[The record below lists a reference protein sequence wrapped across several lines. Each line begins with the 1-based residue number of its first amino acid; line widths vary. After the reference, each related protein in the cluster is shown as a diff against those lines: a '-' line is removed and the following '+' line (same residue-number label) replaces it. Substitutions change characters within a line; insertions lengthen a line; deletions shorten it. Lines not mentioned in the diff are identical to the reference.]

1 MDKFT
6 DMFKYAKLRKSD
18 NKIVNYFGINEVVLG
33 EFSSRGIRKKETT
46 IDRAL
51 AYVFHP
57 KVKEQISHMSLQSYA
72 TYLKKGNRVNRSED
86 EGKYYPFVVEFEKG
100 LAESAKRD
108 AYTNAMILVN
118 GLIMFYNVNKED
130 IVITI
135 NNRKS
140 VYVWVNPKVFGASP
154 SPILHKVYAKMCE
167 HIRDEFGL
175 KYIDNSVTNT
185 SHRLIKTPGS
195 FYNGGFVNY
204 ITLAE
209 LNKLVDGELKSA
221 DLTKVQR
228 DIRLIKLPSV
238 PSIELTKLYKECK
251 EDVEGSIKKNKVE
264 EKNKGLLL
272 PGTKEELKYINRPC
286 VKALLS
292 LPIIEKGNRNN
303 ALVTIA
309 LGLLEKNATLKEV
322 QAVLEEKA
330 IEWGHDESLT
340 AVRNKVRT
348 LIERG
353 TNFSCEKV
361 RGILEELGME
371 HHCLGCSASKNS
383 GIWIARNIIQTM
395 YYNKAAVRHF
405 EMYLNLEKNNLIG
418 VEIDPVE
425 ENINLRTLKEWA
437 KFAEAKI
444 TKIKKTKKYVIEV
457 DKEKAKYRLPIN
469 FIETVGPLIGESI
482 KQYLMLVV
490 NTHSGN
496 DEVVHS
502 TMGISTIQEY
512 LRYKTI
518 DGVEKL
524 LKKLENAGLFYFN
537 KKSGFTIRFKSNK
550 IVSLVKKLEEKKK
563 NIQDDNSGNEENKV
577 AVNQGIQL
585 NFDFENQKN
594 NINVHGNEYKN
605 VIFVGKDNQF
615 GGKRRRGSPSTI
627 RN

>member
-33 EFSSRGIRKKETT
+33 EFYSRGTRKKETT

-51 AYVFHP
+51 GYVFHP
-57 KVKEQISHMSLQSYA
+57 KVKEQISHISLQSYA
-72 TYLKKGNRVNRSED
+72 TYLKKDNRVNRSED
-86 EGKYYPFVVEFEKG
+86 EKRYYPFVVEFEKG

-154 SPILHKVYAKMCE
+154 SPILHKIYAKMCE
-167 HIRDEFGL
+167 HIKDEFGL
-175 KYIDNSVTNT
+175 KYIDYSVTNT

-204 ITLAE
+204 ITLLE
-209 LNKLVDGELKSA
+209 LNMLVDGELKSA
-221 DLTKVQR
+221 DLTKEQR
-228 DIRLIKLPSV
+228 DIRLLKLPSV
-238 PSIELTKLYKECK
+238 ASIELTKLYNECK
-251 EDVEGSIKKNKVE
+251 KEIESSIKKNKAE
-264 EKNKGLLL
+264 ENNKGLLL
-272 PGTKEELKYINRPC
+272 PGTREELKYINRPC

-303 ALVTIA
+303 VLVTMA

-361 RGILEELGME
+361 RGILDELGMD
-371 HHCLGCSASKNS
+371 HHCIGCSASKNS
-383 GIWIARNIIQTM
+383 GIWISRNIIQTM
-395 YYNKAAVRHF
+395 YYNKASVRHF
-405 EMYLNLEKNNLIG
+405 EMYLELEKKNLIG

-425 ENINLRTLKEWA
+425 ENINLRTLKEFVKVA
-437 KFAEAKI
+437 GGTV
-444 TKIKKTKKYVIEV
+444 TKIKKTKKYLIEI
-457 DKEKAKYRLPIN
+457 DKKKAKYKLPIN
-469 FIETVGPLIGESI
+469 FIETVIPLIGESI

-502 TMGISTIQEY
+502 TMSEFTIQEY
-512 LRYKTI
+512 LRYKTL

-524 LKKLENAGLFYFN
+524 LNKLESVGLLSFN

-550 IVSLVKKLEEKKK
+550 VVSLVKVLEEKNAGIKD
-563 NIQDDNSGNEENKV
+563 NNSGNEENQI
-577 AVNQGIQL
+577 AVNEGIQL
-585 NFDFENQKN
+585 KFELENEKSNTNILLNNFE
-594 NINVHGNEYKN
+594 N
-605 VIFVGKDNQF
+605 VIFIGKE
-615 GGKRRRGSPSTI
+615 GGNKKRRGSPLTI

>member
-6 DMFKYAKLRKSD
+6 DMFKYTKLRKTD

-57 KVKEQISHMSLQSYA
+57 KVKEQISHISLQSYA

-86 EGKYYPFVVEFEKG
+86 EEKYYPFVVEFEKG

-118 GLIMFYNVNKED
+118 ALIMFYNVNKED

-154 SPILHKVYAKMCE
+154 SPILHKVYAKMCD
-167 HIRDEFGL
+167 HIRDEFAL
-175 KYIDNSVTNT
+175 KYVDHSVTNT

-209 LNKLVDGELKSA
+209 LNMLVDGEIKSA

-228 DIRLIKLPSV
+228 DIRLLKLPSV
-238 PSIELTKLYKECK
+238 ASIELTKLYNECK
-251 EDVEGSIKKNKVE
+251 KDIESSIKKNKAE

-303 ALVTIA
+303 VLVTMA

-322 QAVLEEKA
+322 QAILEEKA

-361 RGILEELGME
+361 RGILDDLGMD

-383 GIWIARNIIQTM
+383 GIWISRNIIQTM
-395 YYNKAAVRHF
+395 YYNKASVRHF
-405 EMYLNLEKNNLIG
+405 EMYLELEKKNLIG

-437 KFAEAKI
+437 KAAGGKI
-444 TKIKKTKKYVIEV
+444 TKIKNTKKYLIEI
-457 DKEKAKYRLPIN
+457 DKERAKYKLPIN
-469 FIETVGPLIGESI
+469 FVETVAPLVGESI

-490 NTHSGN
+490 NTHNGN

-502 TMGISTIQEY
+502 TMGIFTIQEY
-512 LRYKTI
+512 LRYKTL

-524 LKKLENAGLFYFN
+524 LNKLESVGLLSFN

-550 IVSLVKKLEEKKK
+550 VISLVKKLEEKNA
-563 NIQDDNSGNEENKV
+563 NIQDNNSGNEENQI
-577 AVNQGIQL
+577 AVNQGVQL
-585 NFDFENQKN
+585 KFELENEKN
-594 NINVHGNEYKN
+594 NTNILLNNFEN
-605 VIFVGKDNQF
+605 VIFIGKE
-615 GGKRRRGSPSTI
+615 GGNKKRRGSPPTI

>member
-6 DMFKYAKLRKSD
+6 DMFKYTKLRKSD

-51 AYVFHP
+51 SYVFHP
-57 KVKEQISHMSLQSYA
+57 KVKEQISHISLQSYA
-72 TYLKKGNRVNRSED
+72 TYLKKGNRINRSED
-86 EGKYYPFVVEFEKG
+86 EERYYPFVVEFEKG

-118 GLIMFYNVNKED
+118 ALIMFYNVNKED
-130 IVITI
+130 IVIII

-140 VYVWVNPKVFGASP
+140 VYIWVNPKVFGASP
-154 SPILHKVYAKMCE
+154 SPILHKIYSKMCD
-167 HIRDEFGL
+167 HIRKEFGL
-175 KYIDNSVTNT
+175 KYIDYSVTNT

-204 ITLAE
+204 ITLSE
-209 LNKLVDGELKSA
+209 LNMLVDGELKSS

-228 DIRLIKLPSV
+228 DIRLLKLPSV
-238 PSIELTKLYKECK
+238 ASIELTKLYKECK
-251 EDVEGSIKKNKVE
+251 KDIESSIKKNKAE
-264 EKNKGLLL
+264 ENNKGLLL
-272 PGTKEELKYINRPC
+272 PGTREELKYINRPC

-292 LPIIEKGNRNN
+292 LPIVEKGNRNN
-303 ALVTIA
+303 VLVTMA

-361 RGILEELGME
+361 RGILDELGMG
-371 HHCLGCSASKNS
+371 HHCIGCSASKNS
-383 GIWIARNIIQTM
+383 GIWISRNIIQTM
-395 YYNKAAVRHF
+395 YYNKASVRHF
-405 EMYLNLEKNNLIG
+405 EMYLELEKKNLIG

-425 ENINLRTLKEWA
+425 ENINLRTLKEFA
-437 KFAEAKI
+437 KAAGGTV
-444 TKIKKTKKYVIEV
+444 TKIKKTKKYLIEI
-457 DKEKAKYRLPIN
+457 DKEKAKYKLPIN
-469 FIETVGPLIGESI
+469 FIETVTPLIGESI

-502 TMGISTIQEY
+502 TMSEFTIQEY
-512 LRYKTI
+512 LRYKTL

-524 LKKLENAGLFYFN
+524 LKKLESVGLLSFN

-550 IVSLVKKLEEKKK
+550 VVSLVKVLEEK
-563 NIQDDNSGNEENKV
+563 NEGIQDNNSGNEETKI
-577 AVNQGIQL
+577 AVNQGIQIK
-585 NFDFENQKN
+585 FELENEKN
-594 NINVHGNEYKN
+594 NTNILLNEFEN
-605 VIFVGKDNQF
+605 VIFIGKE
-615 GGKRRRGSPSTI
+615 GGNKKRRGSPPTI

>member
-6 DMFKYAKLRKSD
+6 DMFKYAKLRKTD

-33 EFSSRGIRKKETT
+33 EFSSRGIRKRETT

-51 AYVFHP
+51 DYVFHP
-57 KVKEQISHMSLQSYA
+57 KVKEQVSHISLQSYA
-72 TYLKKGNRVNRSED
+72 TYLKKGNRINRSED
-86 EGKYYPFVVEFEKG
+86 EERYYPFVVEFEKG
-100 LAESAKRD
+100 LAECAKRD

-118 GLIMFYNVNKED
+118 GLIMFYNVSRED
-130 IVITI
+130 IVIII

-154 SPILHKVYAKMCE
+154 SPILHKIYAKMCE
-167 HIRDEFGL
+167 HIKDEFGL
-175 KYIDNSVTNT
+175 KYIDYSVTNT

-209 LNKLVDGELKSA
+209 LNMLVDGELKSA
-221 DLTKVQR
+221 DITKEQR
-228 DIRLIKLPSV
+228 DIRLLKLPSV
-238 PSIELTKLYKECK
+238 ASIELTKLYNECK
-251 EDVEGSIKKNKVE
+251 KEIEVLIKKNKVE
-264 EKNKGLLL
+264 ENNKGLLL
-272 PGTKEELKYINRPC
+272 PGTREELKYINRPC

-292 LPIIEKGNRNN
+292 LPIVEKGNRNN
-303 ALVTIA
+303 VLVTMA

-361 RGILEELGME
+361 RGILDELGMD
-371 HHCLGCSASKNS
+371 HHCIGCSASKNS
-383 GIWIARNIIQTM
+383 GIWISRNIIQTM
-395 YYNKAAVRHF
+395 YYNKASVRHF
-405 EMYLNLEKNNLIG
+405 EMYLELEKKNLIG
-418 VEIDPVE
+418 VEIDLVE
-425 ENINLRTLKEWA
+425 ENINLRTLKELA
-437 KFAEAKI
+437 KAAGGKV
-444 TKIKKTKKYVIEV
+444 TKIKKTKKYLIEI
-457 DKEKAKYRLPIN
+457 DKEKAKYKLPMNIMDTVRLL
-469 FIETVGPLIGESI
+469 VGENI

-502 TMGISTIQEY
+502 TMSEFTIQEY
-512 LRYKTI
+512 LRYKTL

-524 LKKLENAGLFYFN
+524 LNKLERVGLLSFN

-550 IVSLVKKLEEKKK
+550 VVSLVKVLEEK
-563 NIQDDNSGNEENKV
+563 NAGIQDNNSGNEENQI
-577 AVNQGIQL
+577 AVNEGIQL
-585 NFDFENQKN
+585 KFELENEKN
-594 NINVHGNEYKN
+594 NTNILLNNFEN
-605 VIFVGKDNQF
+605 VIFIGKE
-615 GGKRRRGSPSTI
+615 GGNKKRRGSPPTI